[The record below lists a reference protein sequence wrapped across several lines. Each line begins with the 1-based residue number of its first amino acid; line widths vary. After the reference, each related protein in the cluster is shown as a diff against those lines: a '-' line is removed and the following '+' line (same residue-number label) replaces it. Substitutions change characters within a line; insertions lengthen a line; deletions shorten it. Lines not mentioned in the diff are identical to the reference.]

1 MMALHKVNH
10 MNEADHQIVSDAVS
24 AAEAHT
30 NGEIV
35 TIVTDYSDHYGDVA
49 SLWASIAAFASL
61 SAMALFPKFYLG
73 LLDWASGGWQYDYT
87 PGQYLGFILVIMAI
101 KWIAMRLIMNWMPLR
116 VLLTSKGLK
125 QRRVRQRAIDLFKV
139 SAQGRTVASTGILI
153 YLSMREH
160 RAEIVAD
167 AAIAAKVAP
176 EIWGDA
182 MIALITHVRAGRAG
196 AGMAEAVAQVG
207 IVLAEHFPKG
217 NDAVN
222 ELPDRLIEL

>member
-1 MMALHKVNH
+1 MALHKVNH

-24 AAEAHT
+24 AAEVHT

-49 SLWASIAAFASL
+49 NLWASIAAFATL
-61 SAMALFPKFYLG
+61 SAIILFPKFYLG
-73 LLDWASGGWQYDYT
+73 LVDQASGGWQHAYT
-87 PGQYLGFILVIMAI
+87 PGEYLGFILAIMAI
-101 KWIAMRLIMNWMPLR
+101 KWTLMRLIMNWMPLR

-125 QRRVRQRAIDLFKV
+125 ERRVRGRAIDLFKV
-139 SAQGRTVASTGILI
+139 SAQGRTIASTGILI

-176 EIWGDA
+176 EVWGDA

-196 AGMAEAVAQVG
+196 AGMAEAVTQVG

-217 NDAVN
+217 DDAVN

>member
-1 MMALHKVNH
+1 
-10 MNEADHQIVSDAVS
+10 
-24 AAEAHT
+24 
-30 NGEIV
+30 
-35 TIVTDYSDHYGDVA
+35 
-49 SLWASIAAFASL
+49 
-61 SAMALFPKFYLG
+61 
-73 LLDWASGGWQYDYT
+73 
-87 PGQYLGFILVIMAI
+87 MAI
-101 KWIAMRLIMNWMPLR
+101 KWLVMRLIMNWMPLR

-182 MIALITHVRAGRAG
+182 MIALITHVREGRAG
-196 AGMAEAVAQVG
+196 AGMAEAVALVG

-217 NDAVN
+217 DDAVN